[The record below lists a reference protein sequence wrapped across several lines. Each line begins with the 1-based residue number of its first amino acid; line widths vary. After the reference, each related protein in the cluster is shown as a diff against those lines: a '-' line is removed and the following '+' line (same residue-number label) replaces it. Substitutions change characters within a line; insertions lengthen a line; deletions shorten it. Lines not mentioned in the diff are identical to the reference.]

1 MSPNKGKKKTARRKR
16 GSVDCKTVLMDA
28 VVHLT
33 AESGIENLSTRI
45 IADTAPGVSGDVYIY
60 NIFGSKENLLLE
72 TFLREDAKYA
82 EVFEKSSSVL
92 WETGMALESRLRN
105 LWHGVWSWLTV
116 ANPET
121 CLFLT
126 RYSCSCFF
134 DKAAME
140 KHRDV
145 WKPPSEKLRELFP
158 AADTARMMETAALFL
173 LTTAFGAVRNP
184 VPYSGIASENGYRML
199 EGLFGYWLGN
209 ESKPSKAI
217 N

>member
-105 LWHGVWSWLTV
+105 LWHGVWSWLTI
-116 ANPET
+116 ANPGT
-121 CLFLT
+121 CLF
-126 RYSCSCFF
+126 S
-134 DKAAME
+134 D
-140 KHRDV
+140 
-145 WKPPSEKLRELFP
+145 P
-158 AADTARMMETAALFL
+158 LFL
-173 LTTAFGAVRNP
+173 QLLFRQSGDGKASGRVEAAIRKIAGAVSCGG
-184 VPYSGIASENGYRML
+184 YGADDGNGGVVFADYGVWSR
-199 EGLFGYWLGN
+199 
-209 ESKPSKAI
+209 SKPRSIQRHSVGKRVPDAGGTVRLLARQ
-217 N
+217 